1 MTTLLRD
8 ARFACRV
15 FRKSPAFTS
24 LAIVVLALGISST
37 TAIFSVVYGTF
48 FAPLPYRD
56 AEALVMVWSQFR
68 GERSTVSAKD
78 FVAWK
83 RETTAFS
90 DLNAWGGRSVNLAT
104 DDRPENVLAG
114 IATPGFLGMM
124 GYGHPLALGRTFTE
138 EEGIVGRD
146 RVVILTNRV
155 WRDRFGGDPAIVG
168 RQVRLDNEP
177 YTVVG
182 VLGAGPGDR
191 QQNSLWLPLA
201 FTPEQLESDNRR
213 LNVMGRLRPGVTI
226 QEADANLAAVAAAVE
241 QGSARQRD
249 DWSTSVEPFR
259 NNFVRSSTKQGLW
272 LLLAAVGFLLLIA
285 CANVANLLLARGS
298 VRQRELALRAALGAT
313 NGAIA
318 RQLLIESLVLAFA
331 GGIAGAL
338 FASVLLDAIV
348 ALMPEY
354 TLPSETEITLSV
366 PVLLFALGI
375 CTICGVLSGCAPAW
389 QAARANLTDAI
400 KEGGRAIGGGR
411 HLLRRVLV
419 ALEFALALTLL
430 AGGGV
435 AAHAFIRTMSVD
447 LGFRTDHLLTV
458 QLPVPRGRFST
469 PEAVETFYRQLLDRS
484 ATLPGVRSASIST
497 GMPPRGTSFGDV
509 LEIVGRP
516 HDDPSSDRAHAGVN
530 MVTPGFFETLGIRIL
545 RGRAFTER
553 DRVGSV
559 RVAIVNETFVKRY
572 LPGVDPLT
580 ARIRMSPFVYGEPAP
595 KLEPVEWRI
604 VGVYGDVKNAGPGDV
619 SFPEIDVPFWQAPW
633 PRTTMAVHTVGNAS
647 ASGVQ
652 QALANLIQT
661 IEPDLPLANVRTME
675 QLVNERMAAD
685 RFHTVLFGAF
695 AAVALT
701 LAAVGI
707 YGVMSFAVA
716 QRTQEI
722 GVRMALGAPRA
733 RVLHEVLREG
743 MSTALIGTLIGS
755 AGVWFIGRAMQG
767 MIQGV
772 EAFNPVAFAIVAGAL
787 LVSALLACLVPAR
800 RAAMVDPIVA
810 LRQE

>member
-15 FRKSPAFTS
+15 FRKSPAFTG

-56 AEALVMVWSQFR
+56 AEALVMVWSRNQ
-68 GERSTVSAKD
+68 GERITVSPSD

-83 RETTAFS
+83 REATGFS

-104 DDRPENVLAG
+104 DDRPENVPAG
-114 IATPGFLGMM
+114 VATPGFLAMM
-124 GYGHPLALGRTFTE
+124 GYGHPLAVGRTFIDD
-138 EEGIVGRD
+138 EGIVGRD
-146 RVVILTNRV
+146 RVVLLTYRL
-155 WRDRFGGDPAIVG
+155 WQDRFGGDRAIVG
-168 RQVRLDNEP
+168 RQIRLDNEP

-182 VLGAGPGDR
+182 VLGEGPADR
-191 QQNSLWLPLA
+191 QQSKIWLPLA
-201 FTPEQLESDNRR
+201 FTPEQLESDNRG
-213 LNVMGRLRPGVTI
+213 LLVMGRLRPGVTI
-226 QEADANLAAVAAAVE
+226 QEANDNLAAVTAALE
-241 QGSARQRD
+241 QRAGRQGRQRGE
-249 DWSTSVEPFR
+249 WTSSVEPFR

-298 VRQRELALRAALGAT
+298 ARQRELALRAALGAT

-366 PVLLFALGI
+366 PVLLFALGTCAI
-375 CTICGVLSGCAPAW
+375 AGALSGCAPAW

-411 HLLRRVLV
+411 HRLRRVLV
-419 ALEFALALTLL
+419 VLEFALALTLL
-430 AGGGV
+430 AGGGL
-435 AAHAFIRTMSVD
+435 AAHAFIRTMSMD
-447 LGFRTDHLLTV
+447 LGFRANHLLTL
-458 QLPVPRGRFST
+458 QLPMPRGRFET
-469 PEAVETFYRQLLDRS
+469 PEAVEAFYRQLLDRT
-484 ATLPGVRSASIST
+484 AAVPGVRSASIST
-497 GMPPRGTSFGDV
+497 GIPIRGTSFGDAIA
-509 LEIVGRP
+509 IVGRL
-516 HDDPSSDRAHAGVN
+516 HDPANQPRAGVN
-530 MVTPGFFETLGIRIL
+530 MVTPRFFETFGIRIL
-545 RGRAFTER
+545 RGRPFNER
-553 DRVGSV
+553 DRVGSP
-559 RVAIVNETFVKRY
+559 RVAIVNETFVRRY
-572 LPGVDPLT
+572 LAGVDPLT
-580 ARIRMSPFVYGEPAP
+580 TRIRMSPFVFGVPAP
-595 KLEPVEWRI
+595 KLDPVEWEI
-604 VGVYGDVKNAGPGDV
+604 VGVYGDVKNAGPTDE

-633 PRTTMAVHTVGNAS
+633 PRTTVAVQTAGNAS
-647 ASGVQ
+647 AVLQDLSNVIHT
-652 QALANLIQT
+652 L
-661 IEPDLPLANVRTME
+661 EPDLPLANVRTIE
-675 QLVNERMAAD
+675 QLVSEATAAD
-685 RFHTVLFGAF
+685 RFYTVLFAAF

-707 YGVMSFAVA
+707 YGVMSFVVA

-733 RVLHEVLREG
+733 RVLREVLREG
-743 MSTALIGTLIGS
+743 MSTALIGTLVGA
-755 AGVWFIGRAMQG
+755 AGAWFVGLAMQG
-767 MIQGV
+767 MIHGV
-772 EAFNPVAFAIVAGAL
+772 EAFNPIAFAIVAAAL
-787 LVSALLACLVPAR
+787 LGSALMACLVPAR
-800 RAAMVDPIVA
+800 RAALVDPIVA
-810 LRQE
+810 LRSE